1 MIRRFCNCMVWLIDL
16 FTLYDV
22 GYEKITFFLS
32 AKSLSNAYDLE
43 DAALTLP
50 VMIEQEAF
58 KNR

>member
-1 MIRRFCNCMVWLIDL
+1 MVWLIDL